1 VVYSNNMLDEGAKAY
16 CDGVKKDYEE
26 ERTRYRQR
34 LAVLLEELRPTKRKS
49 GIEADLKTASILE
62 NW

>member
-1 VVYSNNMLDEGAKAY
+1 MLDEGAKAY

-26 ERTRYRQR
+26 EGMPYWQK
-34 LAVLLEELRPTKRKS
+34 LKLLLEERYPIERKS
-49 GIEADLKTASILE
+49 GIEADLETASILE